1 MCSSPKS
8 SGLKKRATTSSIFAS
23 MDPSTRAKFV
33 EKANQAQERREAR
46 IALNAEYKRK
56 KPGTRGQKN
65 THQHSVFLSLLS
77 KLGFAV

>member
-1 MCSSPKS
+1 
-8 SGLKKRATTSSIFAS
+8 

-46 IALNAEYKRK
+46 IALNAEYKRRK
-56 KPGTRGQKN
+56 QSTLAPKTA
-65 THQHSVFLSLLS
+65 HQHSVFLSLLS